1 MSAHSIFYKKLKSK
15 TFFFYGFCFSCIC
28 LVALNII
35 YSQKYNDQ
43 MLGVM
48 NGESGPII
56 TYLKHIWGTPLFDL
70 EINTYKAEG
79 RSDILSKWEEIQQEN
94 GKKIQK
100 LEDASL
106 MYPYS
111 PELYYN
117 LSLLYLEKGDKV
129 KAAEN
134 LAKARQIDPSL

>member
-1 MSAHSIFYKKLKSK
+1 
-15 TFFFYGFCFSCIC
+15 
-28 LVALNII
+28 
-35 YSQKYNDQ
+35 
-43 MLGVM
+43 M